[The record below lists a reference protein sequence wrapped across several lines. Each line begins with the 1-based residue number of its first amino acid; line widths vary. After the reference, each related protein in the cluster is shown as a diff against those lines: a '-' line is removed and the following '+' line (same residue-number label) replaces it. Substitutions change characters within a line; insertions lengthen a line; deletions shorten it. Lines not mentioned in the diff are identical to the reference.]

1 MNVCVRTVVVV
12 AALAAA
18 ACGREQ
24 HARLEIA
31 VEGPGSV
38 VVTSGERRVCRSSC
52 SFELKVPSDLTLEIV
67 PREGAAIEHA
77 AGPCEKATRCA
88 LRLDADTS

>member
-1 MNVCVRTVVVV
+1 M
-12 AALAAA
+12 
-18 ACGREQ
+18 
-24 HARLEIA
+24 
-31 VEGPGSV
+31 
-38 VVTSGERRVCRSSC
+38 CRSSC